1 MINIHADMT
10 RSLPAFYP
18 SMLFSSLKEQVIVL
32 HGLGTPSR
40 YSPQSGYLYTP
51 DDCVFDLPPFPKFG
65 FRSLQAATT
74 CGSICGKALVACV
87 RCGVPNMIGWM
98 QSDIIPEPLFVPLGT
113 KPACEHAAAILAQ
126 GCQGTG

>member
-1 MINIHADMT
+1 MT
-10 RSLPAFYP
+10 LSLPAFYP

-32 HGLGTPSR
+32 HGLGTLSR

-65 FRSLQAATT
+65 FRSLQPPQPADRFAARLW
-74 CGSICGKALVACV
+74 SPASVVAFLTL
-87 RCGVPNMIGWM
+87 IGWM